1 MDKIKEC
8 FLWEVHWDDFH
19 QDLLDLQNFAVPTF
33 RPSPFASPFHIGNAS
48 TPPAN
53 GSCPT

>member
-1 MDKIKEC
+1 VDKIKEC